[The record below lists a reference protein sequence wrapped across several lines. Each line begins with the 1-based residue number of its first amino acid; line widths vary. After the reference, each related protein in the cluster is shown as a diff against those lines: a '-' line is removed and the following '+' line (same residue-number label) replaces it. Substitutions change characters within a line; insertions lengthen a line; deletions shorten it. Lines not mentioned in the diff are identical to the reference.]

1 MQKIRTISKRCKD
14 KFKRYMDDTLYK
26 IDCIITYKKYHRFYK
41 GNYDIWDR
49 FKAKVSL
56 ATACFSKSISKIDIN
71 TGQPIHNPLILTDE
85 VNEDD
90 LRRKERNSK
99 K

>member
-1 MQKIRTISKRCKD
+1 MQKIITISKRCKD
-14 KFKRYMDDTLYK
+14 KFKRYMDNMLYDY
-26 IDCIITYKKYHRFYK
+26 DCMIQERKNERMFKGIT
-41 GNYDIWDR
+41 IWTKLKD
-49 FKAKVSL
+49 KVSL

-71 TGQPIHNPLILTDE
+71 TGQPIYKTDKD
-85 VNEDD
+85 N

>member
-14 KFKRYMDDTLYK
+14 RFKRYMDNMLYDY
-26 IDCIITYKKYHRFYK
+26 DCMIQERKNERMFKGIT
-41 GNYDIWDR
+41 IWTKLKD
-49 FKAKVSL
+49 KVSL
-56 ATACFSKSISKIDIN
+56 ATACFNNNISKIDIS
-71 TGQPIHNPLILTDE
+71 TGHLIQNPLVLKDE
-85 VNEDD
+85 VKEDD

>member
-1 MQKIRTISKRCKD
+1 
-14 KFKRYMDDTLYK
+14 MDDTLYK
-26 IDCIITYKKYHRFYK
+26 YDCIITYNKYHRFYK
-41 GNYDIWDR
+41 GNYDIWNR

-56 ATACFSKSISKIDIN
+56 ATACFSNSISKIDIN
-71 TGQPIHNPLILTDE
+71 TGQPIQDPLILTDE
-85 VNEDD
+85 VKEGD

>member
-14 KFKRYMDDTLYK
+14 KFKRYMDNTLYK

-56 ATACFSKSISKIDIN
+56 ATACISNSISKIDIN
-71 TGQPIHNPLILTDE
+71 TGQPIQDPLILTDE
-85 VNEDD
+85 VNKDG
-90 LRRKERNSK
+90 LRTNERNSK